1 MQAKAPPP
9 ALKDTKLLRDQAYVD
24 GAWVRAD
31 SGKTF
36 PVTNPATG
44 QVIAEVQDLGAK
56 ETRAAI
62 EAANAAWGPWRKKLA
77 KERSAILRKWF
88 NLMMENQDDLAVLM
102 VSEQGKPLAEAKGE
116 VAYAAS
122 FVEWFAEEAKRV
134 YGDTIP
140 QHGPDKRL
148 VVVKEPIG
156 VVAAI
161 TPWNFPAA
169 MITRKVAPALAAGCT
184 VVVKPAEQTPL
195 TALALAELAERAG
208 FSKGVFNIVTTN
220 QAPAVGMELTTNP
233 IVRKVGF
240 TGSTEIGKLLMKQSA
255 STVKK
260 ISLELGGNAPFL
272 VFDDADVDAAVAGAM
287 ISKYRNTGQTCVCAN
302 RLLVQDGVYDA
313 FAKKLAEAA
322 SRLKVANGLDAGAQQ
337 GPLIDEAALAK
348 VEEHLADAKAK
359 GAKVLI
365 GGKRHALGGTFFEPT
380 VVVDVTTQ
388 MKMAR
393 EETFGPV
400 APLFRFKTEEEAIR
414 LANDTEFGLAAYFY
428 SRDIGRVWRVAEALE
443 YGMVGINDGLIS
455 TEVAPFGGMKES
467 GIGREG
473 SKYGIEEFVE
483 IKYLCMG
490 GI

>member
-24 GAWVRAD
+24 GAWTRAD

-36 PVTNPATG
+36 PVSNPATG
-44 QVIAEVQDLGAK
+44 QVIAEVQDLGSK

-102 VSEQGKPLAEAKGE
+102 VSEQGKPLTEAKGE

-184 VVVKPAEQTPL
+184 VVVKPAEQTP
-195 TALALAELAERAG
+195 R
-208 FSKGVFNIVTTN
+208 S
-220 QAPAVGMELTTNP
+220 
-233 IVRKVGF
+233 
-240 TGSTEIGKLLMKQSA
+240 
-255 STVKK
+255 
-260 ISLELGGNAPFL
+260 
-272 VFDDADVDAAVAGAM
+272 
-287 ISKYRNTGQTCVCAN
+287 
-302 RLLVQDGVYDA
+302 
-313 FAKKLAEAA
+313 
-322 SRLKVANGLDAGAQQ
+322 
-337 GPLIDEAALAK
+337 
-348 VEEHLADAKAK
+348 EEHTSELQS
-359 GAKVLI
+359 
-365 GGKRHALGGTFFEPT
+365 H
-380 VVVDVTTQ
+380 
-388 MKMAR
+388 
-393 EETFGPV
+393 
-400 APLFRFKTEEEAIR
+400 
-414 LANDTEFGLAAYFY
+414 
-428 SRDIGRVWRVAEALE
+428 
-443 YGMVGINDGLIS
+443 
-455 TEVAPFGGMKES
+455 
-467 GIGREG
+467 
-473 SKYGIEEFVE
+473 
-483 IKYLCMG
+483 
-490 GI
+490 